1 MTSPESR
8 VLTVLSG
15 RDEQADSD
23 DALVKA
29 ALAEPKAFGLLYERY
44 YDRVYRYC
52 RARMPG
58 HEESADLAQQVFVR
72 AFDNLHRFRPRG
84 STFAAWLFRIA
95 HNLVVDVGRRK
106 HLGTIPW
113 AAVPEIAMPPTS
125 DIGPE
130 DAALRTEQLEQLRR
144 AVNALPPDRRDL
156 LVLRFGVGLSIKEI
170 ATVIGKSVSA
180 TQMRLSRTLEAIRKD
195 Y

>member
-1 MTSPESR
+1 MTGPESLA
-8 VLTVLSG
+8 LTVRSG
-15 RDEQADSD
+15 RDEHADSD
-23 DALVKA
+23 DALVRA
-29 ALAEPKAFGLLYERY
+29 ALTESTAFGLLYERY

-106 HLGTIPW
+106 HHGTIPW
-113 AAVPEIAMPPTS
+113 DAVPEIAMPATP

-144 AVNALPPDRRDL
+144 AVNALPPDSRDL

-180 TQMRLSRTLEAIRKD
+180 TQMRLSRTLAAIRKD